1 MSGATKKSCITMDK
15 LLADTTG
22 ERVFYNTQ
30 ANKEWWENSHINPSR
45 SDPGQREKLNLN
57 FYFHTSLW
65 YLKRFYEGL

>member
-30 ANKEWWENSHINPSR
+30 ANKEW
-45 SDPGQREKLNLN
+45 
-57 FYFHTSLW
+57 
-65 YLKRFYEGL
+65 